1 MFRPSGQY
9 GVIIGPIGLIGPIGP
24 IGPVCI
30 WQRERRLHILHSV
43 TTRRDRIA
51 GAILAG
57 GLATRYGG
65 ANKAALDLGDGRT
78 LLEHISGELSA
89 AGVGEVIVCANA
101 QAAQAARAGGLKAV
115 PDRRPQLG
123 PLAGIEA
130 ALAYYA
136 GLGNEQ
142 AVEPPGGELTV
153 EPPGGELTVE
163 PRYDATVLLACDM
176 PEITASEIFALIDA
190 FRQAQAAIVVA
201 EMPDFSW
208 QPLCSVVHNGILADV
223 RAALDAGQLGVQRLW
238 RRLGAVSVPF
248 ADDRPFFNVNTPED
262 MARWRE
268 IRGQDRRPGDTKP
281 E

>member
-1 MFRPSGQY
+1 M
-9 GVIIGPIGLIGPIGP
+9 
-24 IGPVCI
+24 
-30 WQRERRLHILHSV
+30 

-65 ANKAALDLGDGRT
+65 TNKAALDLGDGRT

-89 AGVGEVIVCANA
+89 AGVGEVIVCASA

-115 PDRRPQLG
+115 PDRREHLG

-136 GLGNEQ
+136 GLGNER
-142 AVEPPGGELTV
+142 AVEPPGGERAV
-153 EPPGGELTVE
+153 EPQ
-163 PRYDATVLLACDM
+163 YDATVLLACDM
-176 PEITASEIFALIDA
+176 PGITASEISALIDA

-238 RRLGAVSVPF
+238 RRLGAVSVRF

-262 MARWRE
+262 MAQWRE
-268 IRGQDRRPGDTKP
+268 IRGQGRKPGDPRP

>member
-1 MFRPSGQY
+1 MTAS
-9 GVIIGPIGLIGPIGP
+9 
-24 IGPVCI
+24 
-30 WQRERRLHILHSV
+30 
-43 TTRRDRIA
+43 RDRIA

-65 ANKAALDLGDGRT
+65 TNKAALDLGDGRT

-115 PDRRPQLG
+115 PDRREHLG

-130 ALAYYA
+130 ALAHYA
-136 GLGNEQ
+136 G
-142 AVEPPGGELTV
+142 PGGELTA
-153 EPPGGELTVE
+153 EPRGGERTVE

-176 PEITASEIFALIDA
+176 PGITASEISALIDA

-238 RRLGAVSVPF
+238 RRLGAVSVRF

-268 IRGQDRRPGDTKP
+268 IRGQGPQAGEQD
-281 E
+281 

>member
-1 MFRPSGQY
+1 M
-9 GVIIGPIGLIGPIGP
+9 
-24 IGPVCI
+24 
-30 WQRERRLHILHSV
+30 HILHSM
-43 TTRRDRIA
+43 TASRDRMA

-57 GLATRYGG
+57 GLASRYGG

-78 LLEHISGELSA
+78 LLEHISGELFA
-89 AGVGEVIVCANA
+89 AGVGEVIVCASA

-130 ALAYYA
+130 ALAHYA
-136 GLGNEQ
+136 GPGNEP
-142 AVEPPGGELTV
+142 AAGPPGAKR
-153 EPPGGELTVE
+153 TVE

-176 PEITASEIFALIDA
+176 PGITASEIAALIDA
-190 FRQAQAAIVVA
+190 FGQGRAPIVVA

-223 RAALDAGQLGVQRLW
+223 RAAMDAGQLGVQRLW
-238 RRLGAVSVPF
+238 RRLGAVGVRF
-248 ADDRPFFNVNTPED
+248 ADDRPFFNVNTPQD

-268 IRGQDRRPGDTKP
+268 IRGQGPKP
-281 E
+281 PDASSK

>member
-1 MFRPSGQY
+1 
-9 GVIIGPIGLIGPIGP
+9 
-24 IGPVCI
+24 
-30 WQRERRLHILHSV
+30 V

-89 AGVGEVIVCANA
+89 AGVCEVIVCANA

-130 ALAYYA
+130 ALAHYA

-163 PRYDATVLLACDM
+163 PRYGATVLLACDM
-176 PEITASEIFALIDA
+176 PGITACEISTLIDA

-238 RRLGAVSVPF
+238 RTLGAVGVRF
-248 ADDRPFFNVNTPED
+248 ADDRPFFNVNTPDD

-268 IRGQDRRPGDTKP
+268 IRGQGPQAGEQD
-281 E
+281 

>member
-1 MFRPSGQY
+1 M
-9 GVIIGPIGLIGPIGP
+9 
-24 IGPVCI
+24 
-30 WQRERRLHILHSV
+30 

-65 ANKAALDLGDGRT
+65 TNKAALDLGDGRT

-89 AGVGEVIVCANA
+89 AGVGEVIVCASA

-115 PDRRPQLG
+115 PDRREHLG

-136 GLGNEQ
+136 GLGNER
-142 AVEPPGGELTV
+142 AVEPPGGERAV
-153 EPPGGELTVE
+153 EPQ
-163 PRYDATVLLACDM
+163 YDATVLLACDM
-176 PEITASEIFALIDA
+176 PGITASEISTLIDA

-238 RRLGAVSVPF
+238 RRLGAVSVRF

-262 MARWRE
+262 MARWRG
-268 IRGQDRRPGDTKP
+268 IRGQGRKPGDPRP

>member
-1 MFRPSGQY
+1 MTQ
-9 GVIIGPIGLIGPIGP
+9 
-24 IGPVCI
+24 
-30 WQRERRLHILHSV
+30 
-43 TTRRDRIA
+43 RRDRIA

-78 LLEHISGELSA
+78 LLEYISGELSA
-89 AGVGEVIVCANA
+89 AGVGEMIVCASA
-101 QAAQAARAGGLKAV
+101 QAAQAARAGGLTAV
-115 PDRRPQLG
+115 PDRQPQLG
-123 PLAGIEA
+123 PLAEIEA
-130 ALAYYA
+130 ALAHYA
-136 GLGNEQ
+136 GLNGKR
-142 AVEPPGGELTV
+142 AVEPP
-153 EPPGGELTVE
+153 
-163 PRYDATVLLACDM
+163 YDATVLLACDM
-176 PEITASEIFALIDA
+176 PGITASEISTLIDA
-190 FRQAQAAIVVA
+190 FRRAQAAIVVA

-238 RRLGAVSVPF
+238 RRLGAVSVRF

-268 IRGQDRRPGDTKP
+268 ILGQGRKPGDPRP

>member
-1 MFRPSGQY
+1 M
-9 GVIIGPIGLIGPIGP
+9 
-24 IGPVCI
+24 
-30 WQRERRLHILHSV
+30 

-65 ANKAALDLGDGRT
+65 TNKAALDLGDGRT

-89 AGVGEVIVCANA
+89 AGVGEVIVCASA
-101 QAAQAARAGGLKAV
+101 QAAQAARAGGLTAV
-115 PDRRPQLG
+115 PDRREHLG

-130 ALAYYA
+130 ALAHYA
-136 GLGNEQ
+136 GLSGEQ
-142 AVEPPGGELTV
+142 AVEPQ
-153 EPPGGELTVE
+153 
-163 PRYDATVLLACDM
+163 YDATVLLACDM
-176 PEITASEIFALIDA
+176 PGITASEISTLIDA

-238 RRLGAVSVPF
+238 RRLGAVSVRF
-248 ADDRPFFNVNTPED
+248 ANDGPFFNVNTPED
-262 MARWRE
+262 MARWRG
-268 IRGQDRRPGDTKP
+268 IRGQGRKPGDPRP

>member
-1 MFRPSGQY
+1 M
-9 GVIIGPIGLIGPIGP
+9 
-24 IGPVCI
+24 
-30 WQRERRLHILHSV
+30 

-65 ANKAALDLGDGRT
+65 TNKAALDLGDGRT
-78 LLEHISGELSA
+78 LLEHISGELWA
-89 AGVGEVIVCANA
+89 AGVGEVIVCASA

-115 PDRRPQLG
+115 PDRREHLG

-130 ALAYYA
+130 ALAHYA
-136 GLGNEQ
+136 GLS
-142 AVEPPGGELTV
+142 GELTV
-153 EPPGGELTVE
+153 EPQ
-163 PRYDATVLLACDM
+163 YDATVLLACDM
-176 PEITASEIFALIDA
+176 PGITASEISALIDA

>member
-1 MFRPSGQY
+1 M
-9 GVIIGPIGLIGPIGP
+9 
-24 IGPVCI
+24 
-30 WQRERRLHILHSV
+30 

-65 ANKAALDLGDGRT
+65 TNKAALDLGDGRT

-153 EPPGGELTVE
+153 EP
-163 PRYDATVLLACDM
+163 RYDATVLLACDM

-223 RAALDAGQLGVQRLW
+223 RASLDAGQLGVQRLW

>member
-1 MFRPSGQY
+1 M
-9 GVIIGPIGLIGPIGP
+9 
-24 IGPVCI
+24 
-30 WQRERRLHILHSV
+30 

-65 ANKAALDLGDGRT
+65 TNKAALDLGDGRT

-142 AVEPPGGELTV
+142 AV

>member
-1 MFRPSGQY
+1 MTAS
-9 GVIIGPIGLIGPIGP
+9 
-24 IGPVCI
+24 
-30 WQRERRLHILHSV
+30 
-43 TTRRDRIA
+43 RDRIA

-65 ANKAALDLGDGRT
+65 TNKAALDLGDGRT

-115 PDRRPQLG
+115 PDRREHLG

-130 ALAYYA
+130 ALAHYA
-136 GLGNEQ
+136 GLSGEQ
-142 AVEPPGGELTV
+142 AVEPQGGELTV
-153 EPPGGELTVE
+153 EPQGGELTVE

-176 PEITASEIFALIDA
+176 PGITASEISALIDA

-238 RRLGAVSVPF
+238 RRLGAVSVRF

-268 IRGQDRRPGDTKP
+268 IRGQGRRPGDTKP

>member
-1 MFRPSGQY
+1 M
-9 GVIIGPIGLIGPIGP
+9 
-24 IGPVCI
+24 
-30 WQRERRLHILHSV
+30 

-89 AGVGEVIVCANA
+89 AGVGEVIVCASA

-130 ALAYYA
+130 ALAHYA
-136 GLGNEQ
+136 GLSGKC

-153 EPPGGELTVE
+153 EPRSGERAVEPLGGELTVE
-163 PRYDATVLLACDM
+163 PRSGERAVEPPYDATVLLACDM
-176 PEITASEIFALIDA
+176 PGITAREISTLIDA

-223 RAALDAGQLGVQRLW
+223 RAALDAGQLSVQRLW
-238 RRLGAVSVPF
+238 RKLGAVGVRF

-262 MARWRE
+262 MTRWRE
-268 IRGQDRRPGDTKP
+268 MRGQGPQAGEQD
-281 E
+281 

>member
-1 MFRPSGQY
+1 
-9 GVIIGPIGLIGPIGP
+9 
-24 IGPVCI
+24 
-30 WQRERRLHILHSV
+30 V

-130 ALAYYA
+130 ALAHYA
-136 GLGNEQ
+136 GLSGKC
-142 AVEPPGGELTV
+142 A
-153 EPPGGELTVE
+153 VE
-163 PRYDATVLLACDM
+163 PRYGATVLLACDM
-176 PEITASEIFALIDA
+176 PGITACEIFTLIDA

-238 RRLGAVSVPF
+238 RTLGAVGVRF

-262 MARWRE
+262 MTRWRE
-268 IRGQDRRPGDTKP
+268 IRGQGPQAGEQD
-281 E
+281 

>member
-1 MFRPSGQY
+1 M
-9 GVIIGPIGLIGPIGP
+9 
-24 IGPVCI
+24 
-30 WQRERRLHILHSV
+30 

-65 ANKAALDLGDGRT
+65 TNKAALDLGDGQT

-153 EPPGGELTVE
+153 EP
-163 PRYDATVLLACDM
+163 RYDATVLLACDM
-176 PEITASEIFALIDA
+176 PGITASEISTLIDA
-190 FRQAQAAIVVA
+190 FRQARAAIVVA

-223 RAALDAGQLGVQRLW
+223 RAALGAGQLGVQRLW
-238 RRLGAVSVPF
+238 RRLGAVGVPF
-248 ADDRPFFNVNTPED
+248 ADDRPFFNVNTPQD

-268 IRGQDRRPGDTKP
+268 MRGQGRNPGDTRS

>member
-1 MFRPSGQY
+1 M
-9 GVIIGPIGLIGPIGP
+9 
-24 IGPVCI
+24 
-30 WQRERRLHILHSV
+30 

-153 EPPGGELTVE
+153 EP
-163 PRYDATVLLACDM
+163 RYDATVLLACDM
-176 PEITASEIFALIDA
+176 PGITASEISALIDA

-223 RAALDAGQLGVQRLW
+223 RASLDAGQLGVQRLW

-248 ADDRPFFNVNTPED
+248 ADDRPFFNVNTPDD

-268 IRGQDRRPGDTKP
+268 IRGQGPQAGEQD
-281 E
+281 